1 MINSVI
7 MIVETRYEGVLDFR
21 SEVISGNNNNNNNN
35 NNKRKKKTVVDELAM
50 QKLSTRLSNNETV
63 QK

>member
-1 MINSVI
+1 

-35 NNKRKKKTVVDELAM
+35 NKKTVVDELAM

>member
-1 MINSVI
+1 

-21 SEVISGNNNNNNNN
+21 SEVIYGNNNNNNNN
-35 NNKRKKKTVVDELAM
+35 KKTVVDELAM

>member
-1 MINSVI
+1 

-21 SEVISGNNNNNNNN
+21 SEVIYGNNNNN
-35 NNKRKKKTVVDELAM
+35 KKKKTVVDELAM

>member
-1 MINSVI
+1 

-35 NNKRKKKTVVDELAM
+35 NKKKTVVDELAM

>member
-1 MINSVI
+1 

-21 SEVISGNNNNNNNN
+21 SEVISGNNNN
-35 NNKRKKKTVVDELAM
+35 KTVVDELAM

>member
-1 MINSVI
+1 

-21 SEVISGNNNNNNNN
+21 SEVIYGNNNNNNN
-35 NNKRKKKTVVDELAM
+35 KKKTVVDELAM

>member
-21 SEVISGNNNNNNNN
+21 SEVIYGNNNNNNNN
-35 NNKRKKKTVVDELAM
+35 KKKTVVDELAM

>member
-1 MINSVI
+1 

-21 SEVISGNNNNNNNN
+21 SEVIYGNNNNNNNN
-35 NNKRKKKTVVDELAM
+35 NTKKTVVDELAM

>member
-1 MINSVI
+1 
-7 MIVETRYEGVLDFR
+7 MIVETRYEKVSDFK
-21 SEVISGNNNNNNNN
+21 SEVISGNNNNNN
-35 NNKRKKKTVVDELAM
+35 KKKTVVDELAM

>member
-1 MINSVI
+1 MLELFVVINSVI

-21 SEVISGNNNNNNNN
+21 SEVIYGNNNNN
-35 NNKRKKKTVVDELAM
+35 KKTVVDELAM

>member
-21 SEVISGNNNNNNNN
+21 SEVIYGNNNNNN
-35 NNKRKKKTVVDELAM
+35 KKKTVVDELAM

>member
-1 MINSVI
+1 MLELFVVINSVI

-21 SEVISGNNNNNNNN
+21 SEVIYGNNNN
-35 NNKRKKKTVVDELAM
+35 KKTVVDELAM

>member
-1 MINSVI
+1 

-35 NNKRKKKTVVDELAM
+35 KKTVVDELAM

>member
-1 MINSVI
+1 

-21 SEVISGNNNNNNNN
+21 SEVISGNNNNNN
-35 NNKRKKKTVVDELAM
+35 KTVVDELAM
-50 QKLSTRLSNNETV
+50 QELSTRLSNNETV

>member
-1 MINSVI
+1 

-21 SEVISGNNNNNNNN
+21 SEVIYGNNNNNNNN
-35 NNKRKKKTVVDELAM
+35 NKKKTVVDELAM

>member
-7 MIVETRYEGVLDFR
+7 MIVETRYKGVLDFR
-21 SEVISGNNNNNNNN
+21 SEVIYGNNNNN
-35 NNKRKKKTVVDELAM
+35 KKTVVDELAM

>member
-21 SEVISGNNNNNNNN
+21 SEVIYGNNNNNT
-35 NNKRKKKTVVDELAM
+35 KKTVVDELAM

>member
-1 MINSVI
+1 VINSVI

-21 SEVISGNNNNNNNN
+21 SEVIYGNNNN
-35 NNKRKKKTVVDELAM
+35 KKTVVDELAM

>member
-1 MINSVI
+1 MNSVI

-21 SEVISGNNNNNNNN
+21 SEVIYGNNNNNNNT
-35 NNKRKKKTVVDELAM
+35 KKTVVDELAM

>member
-1 MINSVI
+1 

-35 NNKRKKKTVVDELAM
+35 NKKKTVVDELAM
-50 QKLSTRLSNNETV
+50 QELSTRLSNNETV

>member
-1 MINSVI
+1 MNSVI
-7 MIVETRYEGVLDFR
+7 RIVETRYEGVLDFR

-35 NNKRKKKTVVDELAM
+35 KKKKTVVDELAM
-50 QKLSTRLSNNETV
+50 QELSTRLSNNETV

>member
-21 SEVISGNNNNNNNN
+21 SEVISGNNNNNNN
-35 NNKRKKKTVVDELAM
+35 KKKKKTVVDELAM

>member
-1 MINSVI
+1 MNSVI

-21 SEVISGNNNNNNNN
+21 SEVIYGNNNNNNNN
-35 NNKRKKKTVVDELAM
+35 KKTVVDELAM

>member
-21 SEVISGNNNNNNNN
+21 SEVIYGNNNNNNNN
-35 NNKRKKKTVVDELAM
+35 KKTVVDELAM

>member
-1 MINSVI
+1 MNSVI

-21 SEVISGNNNNNNNN
+21 SEVIYGNNNNNN
-35 NNKRKKKTVVDELAM
+35 KKTVVDELAM

>member
-21 SEVISGNNNNNNNN
+21 LEVIYSNNNNNN
-35 NNKRKKKTVVDELAM
+35 NNKKTVVTELAM
-50 QKLSTRLSNNETV
+50 QAIV
-63 QK
+63 Y

>member
-1 MINSVI
+1 

-21 SEVISGNNNNNNNN
+21 SEVIYGNNNNNNNT
-35 NNKRKKKTVVDELAM
+35 KKTVVDELAM

>member
-21 SEVISGNNNNNNNN
+21 SEVIYGNNNNNN
-35 NNKRKKKTVVDELAM
+35 KKKKTVVDELAM

>member
-1 MINSVI
+1 
-7 MIVETRYEGVLDFR
+7 MIVETRYEKVSDFK
-21 SEVISGNNNNNNNN
+21 SEVISGNNNN
-35 NNKRKKKTVVDELAM
+35 KKTVVDELAM

>member
-21 SEVISGNNNNNNNN
+21 SEVIYGNNNNNNN
-35 NNKRKKKTVVDELAM
+35 KKTVVDELAM

>member
-1 MINSVI
+1 VINSVI

-21 SEVISGNNNNNNNN
+21 SEVIYGNNNNNNNN
-35 NNKRKKKTVVDELAM
+35 KKTVVDELAM

>member
-1 MINSVI
+1 

-21 SEVISGNNNNNNNN
+21 SEVIYGNNNNNNT
-35 NNKRKKKTVVDELAM
+35 KKTVVDELAM

>member
-21 SEVISGNNNNNNNN
+21 SEVIYGNNNNNNNT
-35 NNKRKKKTVVDELAM
+35 KKTVVDELAM

>member
-21 SEVISGNNNNNNNN
+21 SEVIYGNNNNNN
-35 NNKRKKKTVVDELAM
+35 KKTVVDELAM